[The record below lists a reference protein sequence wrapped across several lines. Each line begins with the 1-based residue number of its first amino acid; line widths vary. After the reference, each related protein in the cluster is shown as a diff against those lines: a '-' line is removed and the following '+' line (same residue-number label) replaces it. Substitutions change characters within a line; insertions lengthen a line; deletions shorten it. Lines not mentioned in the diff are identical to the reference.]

1 MNLDV
6 LNAEQQLYG
15 ARHDLTEA
23 RYTWLTAWL
32 QLRYY
37 AGTLDEQTLR
47 QLATYFVHTSGK

>member
-15 ARHDLTEA
+15 ARRDLTEA

-47 QLATYFVHTSGK
+47 QLATYFVHL